1 MGILNILA
9 SLYLLI
15 GSYTSAEAEG
25 IRVYTFEP
33 QTGEATYVTG
43 ASGISNPSFLCLS
56 GDGRH
61 VYAVGEDSGETST
74 ANYLKFSPRKGWL
87 RLVNSQ
93 LTHGGAPCN
102 IVLSPNGRMVLTANY
117 FGGSV
122 TAFPLNRWGRLL
134 EGRPYRF
141 AGHSVDPERQTR
153 PYLHAVYFTPDRSQM
168 WCDDLGTDQV
178 HAFPVGKD
186 GMPLLDAQHQTDHF
200 IKAGLGPRHLCFS
213 HERPLAY
220 LLGELSGEVCT
231 LDYSDPTRIRVVQT
245 LRADS
250 LGAGGSADIHLS
262 PDGRFV
268 YTSHRLQGDGIS
280 ILRVRADG
288 TLTKVG
294 YQPTAAHPRN
304 FAISPDG
311 RYLLVACRDADVV
324 EIFRRNLT
332 TGELSDTHER
342 IHMPKPVC
350 LQFLER

>member
-15 GSYTSAEAEG
+15 GSYSSAEAEG

-153 PYLHAVYFTPDRSQM
+153 PYLHAV
-168 WCDDLGTDQV
+168 
-178 HAFPVGKD
+178 
-186 GMPLLDAQHQTDHF
+186 
-200 IKAGLGPRHLCFS
+200 
-213 HERPLAY
+213 
-220 LLGELSGEVCT
+220 
-231 LDYSDPTRIRVVQT
+231 
-245 LRADS
+245 
-250 LGAGGSADIHLS
+250 
-262 PDGRFV
+262 
-268 YTSHRLQGDGIS
+268 
-280 ILRVRADG
+280 
-288 TLTKVG
+288 
-294 YQPTAAHPRN
+294 
-304 FAISPDG
+304 
-311 RYLLVACRDADVV
+311 
-324 EIFRRNLT
+324 
-332 TGELSDTHER
+332 
-342 IHMPKPVC
+342 
-350 LQFLER
+350 